1 MIPGSGRSP
10 GEEKWQPTPVS
21 LTGESHGQRSLVGC
35 SPWSRKELGMTE
47 KLTLTLVKD
56 GKIKTFAF
64 CSLSRYLLLLLL
76 LIKGLKNKVEGKKNP
91 SFSMK

>member
-1 MIPGSGRSP
+1 M
-10 GEEKWQPTPVS
+10 
-21 LTGESHGQRSLVGC
+21 GC

-47 KLTLTLVKD
+47 QLTLTLVKD

-76 LIKGLKNKVEGKKNP
+76 IIKGLKNKVEGKKKPIIFNEIGKHT
-91 SFSMK
+91 SINCKIGSRFTKQ